1 MEYIVVGEHRLGKM
15 HRQVVILTLIPCKEL
30 PRHVYMIFDLRFPS
44 KKAALHENKRSRI
57 TIILL
62 HTSVDVQQ
70 GQKHSIYET
79 LFQAFK
85 ASIGGR
91 LAMASPLPNKRFH

>member
-30 PRHVYMIFDLRFPS
+30 PRHVYMIFDLRFPNL
-44 KKAALHENKRSRI
+44 KKAALHGNKRSKI

-62 HTSVDVQQ
+62 HTCVDVQQ
-70 GQKHSIYET
+70 YQKT
-79 LFQAFK
+79 LD
-85 ASIGGR
+85 I
-91 LAMASPLPNKRFH
+91 